1 MAEREGFEPP
11 VPAKVRLISS
21 QVHSTGLCHLS
32 VSPVYRE
39 CAQGKRGYENDMALA
54 AQELY
59 TANPNLRRDTTA
71 RANIPVLSMSNV
83 PGSGVTAGAGS
94 LYIVSAK
101 ASMLI

>member
-1 MAEREGFEPP
+1 
-11 VPAKVRLISS
+11 
-21 QVHSTGLCHLS
+21 
-32 VSPVYRE
+32 
-39 CAQGKRGYENDMALA
+39 MALA